1 MGHHKLERFA
11 ENLTFPN
18 LFQVSYE
25 MLKEEGFPK
34 KGKWHEHFGNNNPIT
49 LELGCGK
56 GDYTIS
62 LARIH
67 PERNF
72 IGVDIKGARL
82 WRGAKTAVEDN
93 MQNVAFIRTRIELI
107 ENFFDV
113 DEVSEIWITFPDP
126 QPKKE
131 FKRLTCE
138 RFLNYYKHFLQPGS
152 PIHLKTDS
160 LELHEYTRDE
170 VIAPAGYRTEYATA
184 NLYATP
190 ADQHPEIPCLREAQ
204 MTQTFYERM
213 FLAEGKPIT
222 YLKFFI
228 KSNYLCQDTTNG
240 QRLKEPKAQ
249 PMPSAPN
256 SGVTF

>member
-18 LFQVSYE
+18 LFQVSFE
-25 MLKEEGFPK
+25 QLREEGFAL
-34 KGKWHEHFGNNNPIT
+34 KGRWHEHFANHNPIT

-62 LARIH
+62 LACIH
-67 PERNF
+67 PDRNY

-82 WRGAKTAVEDN
+82 WRGAKTGVEKK
-93 MQNVAFIRTRIELI
+93 MANVAFIRTRIEMI
-107 ENFFDV
+107 EGFFAPS
-113 DEVSEIWITFPDP
+113 EVSEIWITFPDP

-131 FKRLTCE
+131 HKRLTSQ
-138 RFLNYYKHFLQPGS
+138 RFLNYYLSILKPGS

-160 LELHEYTRDE
+160 LELHQYTRDE
-170 VIAPAGYRTEYATA
+170 VIAPAGYRIEYATE

-190 ADQHPEIPCLREAQ
+190 AADHPDIPCLAEAQ

-222 YLKFFI
+222 YIKFYI
-228 KSNYLCQDTTNG
+228 K
-240 QRLKEPKAQ
+240 
-249 PMPSAPN
+249 
-256 SGVTF
+256 

>member
-25 MLKEEGFPK
+25 MLKKEGFPQ
-34 KGKWHEHFGNNNPIT
+34 KGKWHDHFGNNNPIT

-82 WRGAKTAVEDN
+82 WRGAKTAVEEK

-107 ENFFDV
+107 ENFFDA

-228 KSNYLCQDTTNG
+228 K
-240 QRLKEPKAQ
+240 
-249 PMPSAPN
+249 
-256 SGVTF
+256 

>member
-25 MLKEEGFPK
+25 MLKEEGFALR
-34 KGKWHEHFGNNNPIT
+34 GEWSRFFGNDNPIT

-56 GDYTIS
+56 GGYTVS

-67 PERNF
+67 PDRNH

-82 WRGAKTAVEDN
+82 WRGAKTSQEEE
-93 MQNVAFIRTRIELI
+93 MKNVAFVRTRIELI
-107 ENFFDV
+107 EQFFAP

-131 FKRLTCE
+131 NKRLTCE
-138 RFLNYYKHFLQPGS
+138 RFLGYYKHFLRTGS

-160 LELHEYTRDE
+160 QELYEYTLNE
-170 VIAPAGYRTEYATA
+170 VIPTGRYRVEYATN
-184 NLYATP
+184 NLYAENGE
-190 ADQHPEIPCLREAQ
+190 AECLTEAK

-213 FLAEGKPIT
+213 FLAQGLPIT
-222 YLKFFI
+222 YLKFYI
-228 KSNYLCQDTTNG
+228 N
-240 QRLKEPKAQ
+240 
-249 PMPSAPN
+249 
-256 SGVTF
+256 

>member
-82 WRGAKTAVEDN
+82 WRGAKTAVEEK

-107 ENFFDV
+107 ENFFYA

-228 KSNYLCQDTTNG
+228 K
-240 QRLKEPKAQ
+240 
-249 PMPSAPN
+249 
-256 SGVTF
+256 

>member
-18 LFQVSYE
+18 LFQVSYD
-25 MLKEEGFPK
+25 MLQNQGFAL
-34 KGKWHEHFGNNNPIT
+34 KGKWNEHFGNDNPIT

-67 PERNF
+67 PDRNY

-82 WRGAKTAVEDN
+82 WRGAKTGCEEQ
-93 MQNVAFIRTRIELI
+93 MHNVAFVRTRIEMI
-107 ENFFDV
+107 EHFFAE
-113 DEVSEIWITFPDP
+113 DEVSEIWVTFPDP
-126 QPKKE
+126 QPKKPL
-131 FKRLTCE
+131 KRLTSE
-138 RFLNYYKHFLQPGS
+138 RFLGYYKKFLKPGS

-160 LELHEYTRDE
+160 QELHEYTLDE
-170 VIAPAGYRTEYATA
+170 VAAPAGYRVEYATN

-190 ADQHPEIPCLREAQ
+190 AEQHPEIPSLAEAQ

-222 YLKFFI
+222 YIKFYI
-228 KSNYLCQDTTNG
+228 K
-240 QRLKEPKAQ
+240 
-249 PMPSAPN
+249 
-256 SGVTF
+256 

>member
-25 MLKEEGFPK
+25 MLQKEGFVLR
-34 KGKWHEHFGNNNPIT
+34 GEWSRFFGNDNPIT

-56 GDYTIS
+56 GDYTVS

-67 PERNF
+67 PERNY

-82 WRGAKTAVEDN
+82 WRGAKTSNEEG
-93 MQNVAFIRTRIELI
+93 MKNVAFVRTRIEMI
-107 ENFFDV
+107 EQFFAT

-131 FKRLTCE
+131 NKRLTCE
-138 RFLNYYKHFLQPGS
+138 RFLGYYKHFLLKGS

-160 LELHEYTRDE
+160 QELYEYTLNE
-170 VIAPAGYRTEYATA
+170 VIPEGEYRVEYAT
-184 NLYATP
+184 NDLYAISATE
-190 ADQHPEIPCLREAQ
+190 HSEIACLAEAQ

-213 FLAEGKPIT
+213 FLAEGQPIT
-222 YLKFFI
+222 YLKFYI
-228 KSNYLCQDTTNG
+228 N
-240 QRLKEPKAQ
+240 
-249 PMPSAPN
+249 
-256 SGVTF
+256 

>member
-25 MLKEEGFPK
+25 MLKEQGFALR
-34 KGKWHEHFGNNNPIT
+34 GRWNSFFANDNSIT

-56 GDYTIS
+56 GDYTVA

-67 PERNF
+67 PDRNY
-72 IGVDIKGARL
+72 IGVDIKGARM
-82 WRGAKTAVEDN
+82 WRGAKTSNEEQ
-93 MQNVAFIRTRIELI
+93 MHNVAFLRTRIELI
-107 ENFFDV
+107 EQFFAPE
-113 DEVSEIWITFPDP
+113 EVSEIWITFPDP

-131 FKRLTCE
+131 MKRLTSE
-138 RFLNYYKHFLQPGS
+138 RFLSYYKHLLRPGA

-160 LELHEYTRDE
+160 QELHDYTLNE
-170 VIAPAGYRTEYATA
+170 VIPAGGYRVEYATQD
-184 NLYATP
+184 LYATP
-190 ADQHPEIPCLREAQ
+190 AADHPEIPSLQEAQ

-222 YLKFFI
+222 YLKF
-228 KSNYLCQDTTNG
+228 YL
-240 QRLKEPKAQ
+240 
-249 PMPSAPN
+249 S
-256 SGVTF
+256 

>member
-34 KGKWHEHFGNNNPIT
+34 KGEWHEHFGNNNPIT

-82 WRGAKTAVEDN
+82 WRGAKTAVEEK

-107 ENFFDV
+107 ENFFDA

-228 KSNYLCQDTTNG
+228 K
-240 QRLKEPKAQ
+240 
-249 PMPSAPN
+249 
-256 SGVTF
+256 

>member
-11 ENLTFPN
+11 ENLTFPT

-34 KGKWHEHFGNNNPIT
+34 KGKWHEHFSNNNPIT

-82 WRGAKTAVEDN
+82 WRGAKTAVEEK

-107 ENFFDV
+107 ENFFDA

-228 KSNYLCQDTTNG
+228 K
-240 QRLKEPKAQ
+240 
-249 PMPSAPN
+249 
-256 SGVTF
+256 

>member
-82 WRGAKTAVEDN
+82 WRGAKTAVEEK

-107 ENFFDV
+107 ENFFDA

-170 VIAPAGYRTEYATA
+170 VIAPAGYRTEFATA
-184 NLYATP
+184 NLYAPP

-228 KSNYLCQDTTNG
+228 K
-240 QRLKEPKAQ
+240 
-249 PMPSAPN
+249 
-256 SGVTF
+256 